1 MNAKMTARDK
11 REAGFSVLEALVAMA
26 MLSAAL
32 LPLLALQGQFV
43 TSVRAMERA
52 EVKLSINSAL
62 QAQISALNLTLT
74 PRGTLSL
81 PNANVTWEAVPA
93 VETRRVRARGGRLAR
108 FETTLYTVNAVVT
121 YTSGGRETLI
131 LRGLGWKPVR
141 AYASNL

>member
-1 MNAKMTARDK
+1 MRSKLAARDK

-26 MLSAAL
+26 ILSAAL

-62 QAQISALNLTLT
+62 QAQISALNLTLNG
-74 PRGTLSL
+74 RGTLAL
-81 PNANVTWEAVPA
+81 PGAEVAWEAVPIID
-93 VETRRVRARGGRLAR
+93 TRRVRGRGGRPAR
-108 FETTLYTVNAVVT
+108 YETTLYQVNAVVT
-121 YTSGGRETLI
+121 YGSGGRETVI

-141 AYASNL
+141 GYIENL